1 MDKKPLST
9 QMITSFYQIDGRR
22 FQKQYKHH
30 LSGFTDW
37 DQRDHAEDWLLFPE
51 GFSYKKICQRI
62 KC

>member
-1 MDKKPLST
+1 
-9 QMITSFYQIDGRR
+9 MITSFYQIDGRR